1 MWGTPIAGWLSGCV
15 AVWSWR
21 PCQLAHGPAL
31 LSCPWSRV
39 RIPVRGGFVSCPSA
53 PAARCV
59 CLATK
64 RARPATKL
72 PTRRCLPAT
81 EGITDCLGHW
91 VFGCKHESIL
101 NTFRFTVYV
110 PAVDGSLIHCTL
122 RRRRGMNTRV
132 TSREIR
138 VHAYTSTTGTVKP
151 EDKKPGQVI
160 VSTAVVPYAV
170 SIIHEVVSGTPA

>member
-1 MWGTPIAGWLSGCV
+1 MTHGSGAAQCAAGKWTCLRRWGALATCGVVFTCGARRSQ

-64 RARPATKL
+64 RAPPRPRPQLGGACQLRKVL
-72 PTRRCLPAT
+72 SSCLSVAIRH
-81 EGITDCLGHW
+81 EQVLGRGITGCLGHC

-101 NTFRFTVYV
+101 NKFRFTVYV
-110 PAVDGSLIHCTL
+110 PAVDGSLY
-122 RRRRGMNTRV
+122 V
-132 TSREIR
+132 TKAPWHEQ
-138 VHAYTSTTGTVKP
+138 TSATV
-151 EDKKPGQVI
+151 
-160 VSTAVVPYAV
+160 
-170 SIIHEVVSGTPA
+170 